1 MEIKQ
6 DTLVWQIIVFVL
18 GLLLIL
24 TIREYLFD
32 KNEIKA
38 ETARANC
45 ILEFKALGE
54 TEFDEC
60 KNIATYKTGEKGV
73 Y

>member
-6 DTLVWQIIVFVL
+6 DTLVWQIIVFIL
-18 GLLLIL
+18 GLFLIL

-32 KNEIKA
+32 KNEIES
-38 ETARANC
+38 ETARTNC
-45 ILEFKALGE
+45 IVEFKKMGK

-60 KNIATYKTGEKGV
+60 KNIATYKSGEKGM

>member
-1 MEIKQ
+1 MKVKQ

-32 KNEIKA
+32 KNEIEA
-38 ETARANC
+38 ETARTSC
-45 ILEFKALGE
+45 ILELKKLRE

-60 KNIATYKTGEKGV
+60 KNIATYKSGEKGM

>member
-1 MEIKQ
+1 MKVKQ

-32 KNEIKA
+32 KNEIEA
-38 ETARANC
+38 ETARTSC
-45 ILEFKALGE
+45 ILELKKLGE

-60 KNIATYKTGEKGV
+60 KNIATYKSGEKGM

>member
-1 MEIKQ
+1 MKLDQ
-6 DTLVWQIIVFVL
+6 DSLIWQLIVFVL

-24 TIREYLFD
+24 TVREYLFD
-32 KNEIKA
+32 KNEIEA
-38 ETARANC
+38 ETARAKC
-45 ILEFKALGE
+45 ILEFKTLGE

-60 KNIATYKTGEKGV
+60 KNIATYKAGEKGM

>member
-1 MEIKQ
+1 MKIEQ
-6 DTLVWQIIVFVL
+6 DSLVWQIIVFVL

-32 KNEIKA
+32 KNEIEA
-38 ETARANC
+38 ETARTSC
-45 ILEFKALGE
+45 ILEFKKLGE

-60 KNIATYKTGEKGV
+60 KNIATYKSGEKGM